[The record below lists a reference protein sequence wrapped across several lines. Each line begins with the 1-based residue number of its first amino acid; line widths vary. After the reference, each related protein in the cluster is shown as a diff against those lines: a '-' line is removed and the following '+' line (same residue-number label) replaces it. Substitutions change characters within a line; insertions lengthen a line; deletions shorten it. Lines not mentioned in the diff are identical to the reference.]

1 MPDAARAVAKKKLRR
16 ATCRS
21 CGSLDDRLPSEPVPK
36 VAMSGCRWRLSA
48 FSLSDIAGADG
59 CPKSRGFTGNEGENT
74 VIQTEALKS
83 RLHGVITALVT
94 PFRNGNVDF
103 PALDNLIEWQL
114 SEGIDGFVVCGT
126 TGEAPTLCKEER
138 IAIIRR
144 AVEVVGGRVPVIA
157 GTGTNDTRST
167 VAFTAEAASLGI
179 DGVLIVTPITTA
191 RHRKE
196 FSGIL
201 RPWRKMSKRRSLST
215 TCRLVPGRSRLAHA
229 APPRRPEG
237 RGRAEGRDRRSFTA
251 IGRDK
256 SPRRRVPAILRPRRD
271 GARLLPGRGRG
282 TISVISNV
290 APGLC
295 AQMHK
300 ACFEGDI
307 RQAQSIDRQ
316 LRPLFAALERE
327 TNPGPAKY
335 GLHLLQR
342 ASPEVRLPLWRSCRR
357 LHRPCVTHFRKSPE
371 RKPATI

>member
-1 MPDAARAVAKKKLRR
+1 M
-16 ATCRS
+16 
-21 CGSLDDRLPSEPVPK
+21 
-36 VAMSGCRWRLSA
+36 
-48 FSLSDIAGADG
+48 
-59 CPKSRGFTGNEGENT
+59 
-74 VIQTEALKS
+74 IQTEALKS

-179 DGVLIVTPITTA
+179 DGVLIVTPYYNRPTQEGIF
-191 RHRKE
+191 RHFEAVAENVETPIIIYNVPSRTGGDLGLPTLRRLAGLRGVVGLKDATGDLSRPLGVTNLLGDGFLQ
-196 FSGIL
+196 FSGHD
-201 RPWRKMSKRRSLST
+201 
-215 TCRLVPGRSRLAHA
+215 A
-229 APPRRPEG
+229 
-237 RGRAEGRDRRSFTA
+237 TA
-251 IGRDK
+251 LGFCQ
-256 SPRRRVPAILRPRRD
+256 A
-271 GARLLPGRGRG
+271 GGRG

-342 ASPEVRLPLWRSCRR
+342 ASPEVRLPL
-357 LHRPCVTHFRKSPE
+357 VEVMPE
-371 RKPATI
+371 TASALRDAFQEIAGKEAGDDIAIQPVV